1 MYIANEGSHL
11 RIKNIRCQFVV
22 HFCLATLIFFLNKN
36 VISKYMFLIIDYI
49 FLLNYLFNITTNII
63 SNGYPSGRL

>member
-1 MYIANEGSHL
+1 MYIANEGNHL
-11 RIKNIRCQFVV
+11 RIKNKRCQFIV
-22 HFCLATLIFFLNKN
+22 HFLFGNTYFFLNKN